1 MAYTKHVKRQEVM
14 NMITFQ
20 GKEVHLRHKRL
31 NVNDTLPSFTIV
43 KNDLSEIK
51 SDDTKGIR
59 VFLSVTSLDTGV
71 CSMEVAKFMQYF
83 QGDQKLTCY
92 AISMDLPFALDRW
105 CQAKEND
112 NIITTSDYKYQSFGQ
127 LTGTIIDE
135 LNLLTRAVF
144 VVDENNILQYV
155 EYVSEITNEPDYDA
169 VLNKI
174 AQLTR

>member
-1 MAYTKHVKRQEVM
+1 
-14 NMITFQ
+14 MITFQ

-59 VFLSVTSLDTGV
+59 VFLSVPSLDTGV

-92 AISMDLPFALDRW
+92 AISMDLPFALDRS
-105 CQAKEND
+105 CICND
-112 NIITTSDYKYQSFGQ
+112 LCRPVYRFLYHQYPDP
-127 LTGTIIDE
+127 
-135 LNLLTRAVF
+135 
-144 VVDENNILQYV
+144 NN
-155 EYVSEITNEPDYDA
+155 A
-169 VLNKI
+169 H
-174 AQLTR
+174 AA